1 MLDRFELLLA
11 LAKERHFGRAAEACG
26 VTQPTLSAGLKQL
39 EEALGVRLVERG
51 SRFIGFTTEGERAL
65 EWARRIVGD
74 ARAMRQEIASLRRGL
89 SGHLR
94 IAAIPT
100 AMPMLS
106 ELTTPFH
113 QKHAD
118 VRFTLMSA
126 TSNEVLRLIENLEAD
141 AGITYLDNDP
151 LGRVKTVPL
160 YQEGYRF
167 LTAADSSLGDRER
180 VTWEEIG
187 QVPLCLLTPDM
198 QNRRIVERQLKQAGH
213 AGTPM
218 LESNSTIALL
228 AHVSTGQWASVVPT
242 SLADV
247 FAFRTKVRSIPIVD
261 PEVLHEIGLVVLDRD
276 PMTPITAALVAEAR
290 LVGPILRAR
299 NQA

>member
-1 MLDRFELLLA
+1 MIDRFELLLA
-11 LAKERHFGRAAEACG
+11 LAKERHFGRAAESCG

-39 EEALGVRLVERG
+39 EETLGVRLVERG
-51 SRFIGFTTEGERAL
+51 SRFIGFTPEGERAL
-65 EWARRIVGD
+65 QWARRIIGD
-74 ARAMRQEIASLRRGL
+74 ARAMRQEIAGMRKGL

-113 QKHAD
+113 EKHAD

-151 LGRVKTVPL
+151 LGKLKTVPL
-160 YQEGYRF
+160 YKEGYRF
-167 LTAADSSLGDRER
+167 LTSVNAPLGDRKR

-187 QVPLCLLTPDM
+187 QVPLCLLTADM
-198 QNRRIVERQLKQAGH
+198 QNRRIVDKQLKEAGH
-213 AGTPM
+213 TTVPM
-218 LESNSTIALL
+218 LEANSTIALL
-228 AHVSTGQWASVVPT
+228 SHVRTGKWASVVAKT
-242 SLADV
+242 LADV
-247 FAFRTKVRSIPIVD
+247 FAFPPTIRSIPIEQ
-261 PEVLHEIGLVVLDRD
+261 PEVLHQMGLVVLDRE
-276 PMTPITAALVAEAR
+276 PMTPIVSALVTEAR
-290 LVGPILRAR
+290 LIGPELSTRI
-299 NQA
+299 

>member
-51 SRFIGFTTEGERAL
+51 SRFIGFTPEGERAL
-65 EWARRIVGD
+65 QWARRIIGD
-74 ARAMRQEIASLRRGL
+74 ARAMRQEIAALRKGL

-113 QKHAD
+113 AKHGD

-126 TSNEVLRLIENLEAD
+126 TSNEILRLLENLEAD
-141 AGITYLDNDP
+141 AGVTYLDNDP
-151 LGRVKTVPL
+151 LGRMKTVPL
-160 YQEGYRF
+160 YKEGYRF
-167 LTAADSSLGDRER
+167 LTSVNAPLGDRKR

-198 QNRRIVERQLKQAGH
+198 QNRRIVDRQLQEAGH
-213 AGTPM
+213 STVPM
-218 LESNSTIALL
+218 LEANSTIALL
-228 AHVSTGQWASVVPT
+228 SHVRTGQWASVVAKT
-242 SLADV
+242 LADV
-247 FAFRTKVRSIPIVD
+247 FAFPPNIRSIPIEE
-261 PEVLHEIGLVVLDRD
+261 PEVQHQMGLVVLDRE
-276 PMTPITAALVAEAR
+276 PMTPIVTALVAEAKAIAPQLSSR
-290 LVGPILRAR
+290 M
-299 NQA
+299 

>member
-1 MLDRFELLLA
+1 MIDRFELLLA

-39 EEALGVRLVERG
+39 EEQLGVRLVERG
-51 SRFIGFTTEGERAL
+51 SRFIGFTPEGERAL
-65 EWARRIVGD
+65 QWARRVIGD
-74 ARAMRQEIASLRRGL
+74 VRAMRQEIAGMRKGL

-113 QKHAD
+113 EKHAD

-141 AGITYLDNDP
+141 AGVTYLDNDP

-160 YQEGYRF
+160 YREGYRF
-167 LTAADSSLGDRER
+167 LTSVDSPLGDRAK
-180 VTWEEIG
+180 VTWEEVG
-187 QVPLCLLTPDM
+187 RVPLCLLTPDM
-198 QNRRIVERQLKQAGH
+198 QNRRIVDKQLAESGH
-213 AGTPM
+213 TVTPM
-218 LESNSTIALL
+218 LEANSTIALL
-228 AHVSTGQWASVVPT
+228 SHVRTGKWASVVANT
-242 SLADV
+242 LADV
-247 FAFRTKVRSIPIVD
+247 FAFPDSIRSIPIEG
-261 PEVLHEIGLVVLDRD
+261 PEVSHQMGLVVLDRE
-276 PMTPITAALVAEAR
+276 PMTPIVAALLTEAR
-290 LVGPILRAR
+290 AIAPGLSERI
-299 NQA
+299 

>member
-51 SRFIGFTTEGERAL
+51 SRFIDFTPEGERAL
-65 EWARRIVGD
+65 VWARRIIGD
-74 ARAMRQEIASLRRGL
+74 ARAMRQEITALKKGL
-89 SGHLR
+89 TGHLR
-94 IAAIPT
+94 IAAVPT

-106 ELTTPFH
+106 ELTTPYRLRH
-113 QKHAD
+113 DSVQ
-118 VRFTLMSA
+118 FTLVSA
-126 TSNEVLRLIENLEAD
+126 TSKEVLRLIENLEVD
-141 AGITYLDNDP
+141 AGVTYLDNEP

-160 YQEGYRF
+160 YREGYRF
-167 LTAADSSLGDRER
+167 LTSLGAPLGDRDS
-180 VTWEEIG
+180 VTWKEIG

-198 QNRRIVERQLKQAGH
+198 QNRRIVEAELTRAGH
-213 AGTPM
+213 TVAPT

-228 AHVSTGQWASVVPT
+228 SHVRTGQWSSVVPT
-242 SLADV
+242 TLADV
-247 FAFRTKVRSIPIVD
+247 FSFPSTIRSLPIVD
-261 PEVLHEIGLVVLDRD
+261 PEVVHEIGLVVLDRD

-290 LVGPILRAR
+290 RLGPELMKRFR
-299 NQA
+299 P

>member
-1 MLDRFELLLA
+1 MIDRFELLLA
-11 LAKERHFGRAAEACG
+11 LAKERHFGRAAESCG

-39 EEALGVRLVERG
+39 EEQLGVRLVERG
-51 SRFIGFTTEGERAL
+51 SRFIGFTPEGERAL
-65 EWARRIVGD
+65 QWARRVIGD
-74 ARAMRQEIASLRRGL
+74 VRAMRQEIAGMRKGL

-94 IAAIPT
+94 IAGIPT

-113 QKHAD
+113 EKHGD

-126 TSNEVLRLIENLEAD
+126 SSNEILRLIENLEAD
-141 AGITYLDNDP
+141 AGVTYLDNDP

-167 LTAADSSLGDRER
+167 LTAVDAPLGDRAK

-198 QNRRIVERQLKQAGH
+198 QNRRIVDKQLTEAGH
-213 AGTPM
+213 AVVPM
-218 LESNSTIALL
+218 LEANSTLALL
-228 AHVSTGQWASVVPT
+228 SHVRTGKWASVVANT
-242 SLADV
+242 LADV
-247 FAFRTKVRSIPIVD
+247 FAFPKNIRSIPIEG
-261 PEVLHEIGLVVLDRD
+261 PEVLHQMGLVVLDRE
-276 PMTPITAALVAEAR
+276 PLTPIVTALIAEAR
-290 LVGPILRAR
+290 AIAPELSAR
-299 NQA
+299 I

>member
-11 LAKERHFGRAAEACG
+11 LAKERHFGRAAESCG

-39 EEALGVRLVERG
+39 EETLGVRLVERG
-51 SRFIGFTTEGERAL
+51 SRFIGFTPEGERAL
-65 EWARRIVGD
+65 QWARRIIGD
-74 ARAMRQEIASLRRGL
+74 ARAMRQEIAALRKGL

-113 QKHAD
+113 ARHGD

-126 TSNEVLRLIENLEAD
+126 TSNEILRLLENLEAD
-141 AGITYLDNDP
+141 AGVTYLDNDP
-151 LGRVKTVPL
+151 LGRMKTVPL
-160 YQEGYRF
+160 YKEGYRF
-167 LTAADSSLGDRER
+167 LTSIDAPLGDRAR

-198 QNRRIVERQLKQAGH
+198 QNRRIVDRQLHAAGH
-213 AGTPM
+213 NTVPM
-218 LESNSTIALL
+218 LEANSTIALL
-228 AHVSTGQWASVVPT
+228 SHVRTGQWASVVAKT
-242 SLADV
+242 LADV
-247 FAFRTKVRSIPIVD
+247 FAFPPNIRSIPIEE
-261 PEVLHEIGLVVLDRD
+261 PEVLHQMGLVVLDRE
-276 PMTPITAALVAEAR
+276 PMTPIVTALVAEAR
-290 LVGPILRAR
+290 AIAPELSNRM
-299 NQA
+299 

>member
-51 SRFIGFTTEGERAL
+51 SRFIGFTPEGERAL
-65 EWARRIVGD
+65 QWARRIVGD
-74 ARAMRQEIASLRRGL
+74 ARAMRQEITLLKRGL

-106 ELTTPFH
+106 VLTTPFR
-113 QKHAD
+113 QKHHD

-141 AGITYLDNDP
+141 AGVTYLDNDP
-151 LGRVKTVPL
+151 LGRVRSIPL
-160 YQEGYRF
+160 YREGYRF
-167 LTAADSSLGDRER
+167 ITSAQAPLGDRQQ

-198 QNRRIVERQLKQAGH
+198 QNRRIVDRLLKEAGH
-213 AGTPM
+213 TVTPM
-218 LESNSTIALL
+218 LESNETIALL
-228 AHVSTGQWASVVPT
+228 AHVRTGQWASVVPT

-247 FAFRTKVRSIPIVD
+247 FSFPSTIRAIPIVE
-261 PEVLHEIGLVVLDRD
+261 PEVVHEIGLVVLDRD
-276 PMTPITAALVAEAR
+276 PMTPITAALVAEAK
-290 LVGPILRAR
+290 LLGPNLGE
-299 NQA
+299 NS

>member
-51 SRFIGFTTEGERAL
+51 SRFIGFTPEGERAL
-65 EWARRIVGD
+65 QWARRIVGD
-74 ARAMRQEIASLRRGL
+74 ARAMRQEIASLRKGL

-106 ELTTPFH
+106 DLTTPFH
-113 QKHAD
+113 QKHRE

-141 AGITYLDNDP
+141 AGVTYLDNDP
-151 LGRVKTVPL
+151 LGRVKSIPL
-160 YQEGYRF
+160 YREGYRF
-167 LTAADSSLGDRER
+167 LTSVDAPLGDRQR
-180 VTWEEIG
+180 VTWKDIG
-187 QVPLCLLTPDM
+187 EVPLCLLTPDM
-198 QNRRIVERQLKQAGH
+198 QNRRIVDRQLKVSGH
-213 AGTPM
+213 AVTPM

-228 AHVSTGQWASVVPT
+228 AHVSTGKWASVVPT

-247 FAFRTKVRSIPIVD
+247 FAFPPSIRSIPIVE

-276 PMTPITAALVAEAR
+276 PMTPIVAALMAEAKSITPSA
-290 LVGPILRAR
+290 LPHA
-299 NQA
+299 

>member
-1 MLDRFELLLA
+1 VIDRFELLLA

-39 EEALGVRLVERG
+39 EEQLGVRLVERG
-51 SRFIGFTTEGERAL
+51 SRFIGFTPEGERAL
-65 EWARRIVGD
+65 QWARRVIGD
-74 ARAMRQEIASLRRGL
+74 VRAMRQEIAGMRKGL

-113 QKHAD
+113 EKHAD

-141 AGITYLDNDP
+141 AGVTYLDNDP

-160 YQEGYRF
+160 YREGYRF
-167 LTAADSSLGDRER
+167 LTSVDSPLGDRAK
-180 VTWEEIG
+180 VTWEEVG
-187 QVPLCLLTPDM
+187 RVPLCLLTPDM
-198 QNRRIVERQLKQAGH
+198 QNRRIVDKQLAESGH
-213 AGTPM
+213 TVTPM
-218 LESNSTIALL
+218 LEANSTIALL
-228 AHVSTGQWASVVPT
+228 SHVRTGKWASVVANT
-242 SLADV
+242 LADV
-247 FAFRTKVRSIPIVD
+247 FAFPDSIRSIPIEG
-261 PEVLHEIGLVVLDRD
+261 PEVSHQMGLVVLDRE
-276 PMTPITAALVAEAR
+276 PMTPIVAALLTEAR
-290 LVGPILRAR
+290 AIAPGLSERI
-299 NQA
+299 

>member
-1 MLDRFELLLA
+1 MIDRFELLLA
-11 LAKERHFGRAAEACG
+11 LAKERHFGRAAESCG

-39 EEALGVRLVERG
+39 EEQLGVRLVERG
-51 SRFIGFTTEGERAL
+51 SRFIGFTPEGERAL
-65 EWARRIVGD
+65 QWARRVIGD
-74 ARAMRQEIASLRRGL
+74 VRAMRQEIAGMRKGL

-94 IAAIPT
+94 IAGIPT

-113 QKHAD
+113 EKHGD

-126 TSNEVLRLIENLEAD
+126 SSNEVLRLIENLEAD
-141 AGITYLDNDP
+141 AGVTYLDNDP

-167 LTAADSSLGDRER
+167 LTAVDAPLGDRAK

-198 QNRRIVERQLKQAGH
+198 QNRRIVDKQLTEAGH
-213 AGTPM
+213 AVVPM
-218 LESNSTIALL
+218 LEANSTLALL
-228 AHVSTGQWASVVPT
+228 SHVRTGKWASVVANT
-242 SLADV
+242 LADV
-247 FAFRTKVRSIPIVD
+247 FAFPENIRSIPIEG
-261 PEVLHEIGLVVLDRD
+261 PEVLHQMGLVVLDRE
-276 PMTPITAALVAEAR
+276 PLTPIVTALMAEAR
-290 LVGPILRAR
+290 AIAPELAAR
-299 NQA
+299 M